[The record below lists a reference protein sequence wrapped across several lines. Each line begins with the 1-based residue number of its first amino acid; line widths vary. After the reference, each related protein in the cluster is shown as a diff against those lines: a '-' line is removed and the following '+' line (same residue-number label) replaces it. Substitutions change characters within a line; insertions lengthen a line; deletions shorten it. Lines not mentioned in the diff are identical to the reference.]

1 MKRGKKYCL
10 KYSLKN
16 TLNTFLKFQIY
27 LGHIT
32 GTNVNKQYISSSKD
46 VLTVFLY
53 DIYSVVVIQ
62 LLLSLLPL
70 SIITVLN

>member
-1 MKRGKKYCL
+1 MTRGKILFKIL
-10 KYSLKN
+10 LKN

-46 VLTVFLY
+46 VLTVFVY
-53 DIYSVVVIQ
+53 DIYSYSKV
-62 LLLSLLPL
+62 LL
-70 SIITVLN
+70 